1 MKENELIE
9 SIMNLYMDAYT
20 INGTKREK
28 ITFQTDND
36 RNVISYSVG
45 DRLYTIESSELSRLE
60 LDVNLYM
67 VHHLYDRAFVPLLK
81 IISIRIEDI
90 KKKHCRV

>member
-9 SIMNLYMDAYT
+9 SIMNLYMDAY
-20 INGTKREK
+20 IRNNGNFHGTQREK

-36 RNVISYSVG
+36 KNVISYSVG

-60 LDVNLYM
+60 LDVNL
-67 VHHLYDRAFVPLLK
+67 
-81 IISIRIEDI
+81 
-90 KKKHCRV
+90 